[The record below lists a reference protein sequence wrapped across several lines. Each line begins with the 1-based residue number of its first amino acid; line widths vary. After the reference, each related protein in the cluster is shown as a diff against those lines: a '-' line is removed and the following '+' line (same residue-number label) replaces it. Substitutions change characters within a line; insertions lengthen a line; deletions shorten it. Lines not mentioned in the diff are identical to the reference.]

1 MNLIRGL
8 SVASQSNFVK
18 IPRERVGVLVGPDGK
33 IRALIEERLNVK
45 LKIDSESGDV
55 EISLSPKAPDPTS
68 LFRAQDIVTAIGRGF
83 SPEHAFKLLDNEED
97 VLEVI
102 DLHEKIGKS
111 EADLKRLKGRVIG
124 KDGRTRSLIE
134 ELTETNVSVYGHTI
148 SIIGGGEQVEIAKQ
162 AVRMLLKGSL
172 HSTVYR
178 FLHKKRRD
186 LKKKKLEIWK
196 PSGERF
202 EE

>member
-1 MNLIRGL
+1 
-8 SVASQSNFVK
+8 VASPSNFVK
-18 IPRERVGVLVGPDGK
+18 VPRERVGVLIGPDGK
-33 IRALIEERLNVK
+33 TRTLIEERLNVK

-83 SPEHAFKLLDNEED
+83 SPEHAFKLLDNEEA
-97 VLEVI
+97 VVEVI

-162 AVRMLLKGSL
+162 AIRMLLRGSL

-196 PSGERF
+196 LSGERF

>member
-1 MNLIRGL
+1 MT
-8 SVASQSNFVK
+8 SPSNFMKVPK
-18 IPRERVGVLVGPDGK
+18 ERVGVLVGPNGAV
-33 IRALIEERLNVK
+33 RVRIEEKLNVK

-55 EISLSPKAPDPTS
+55 EISLSPNAPDPTA
-68 LFRAQDIVTAIGRGF
+68 LFRAKDIVTAIGRGF
-83 SPEHAFKLLDNEED
+83 SAEHAFILLDNED
-97 VLEVI
+97 ALFEVI
-102 DLHEKIGKS
+102 DLHESVGKS

-124 KDGRTRSLIE
+124 KEGRTRSLIE

-148 SIIGGGEQVEIAKQ
+148 CIIGEGEQIEIAKQ
-162 AVRMLLKGSL
+162 AIRMLLRGSL

-196 PSGERF
+196 PTETRVGD
-202 EE
+202 

>member
-1 MNLIRGL
+1 MT
-8 SVASQSNFVK
+8 SPTNFVK
-18 IPRERVGVLVGPDGK
+18 VPKERVAILIGPNGAV
-33 IRALIEERLNVK
+33 RTRIEEKLNVK

-55 EISLSPKAPDPTS
+55 QITLNPEAQDPTV
-68 LFRAQDIVTAIGRGF
+68 LFRAKDVVTAIGRGF
-83 SPEHAFKLLDNEED
+83 SPENAYKLLTDPEEM
-97 VLEVI
+97 LEII
-102 DLHEKIGKS
+102 DLHEIIGKS

-124 KDGRTRSLIE
+124 KDGRTRNLIE
-134 ELTETNVSVYGHTI
+134 ELTDTNVSIYGHTI
-148 SIIGGGEQVEIAKQ
+148 SIIGGAEQIEIAKQ
-162 AVRMLLKGSL
+162 AIRMLLKGSL

-196 PSGERF
+196 PPGERF

>member
-1 MNLIRGL
+1 M
-8 SVASQSNFVK
+8 ASPSNFVK
-18 IPRERVGVLVGPDGK
+18 IPKERVGVLVGPDGK
-33 IRALIEERLNVK
+33 IRTHIEERLNVK

-55 EISLSPKAPDPTS
+55 EISLSPAAPDPSS
-68 LFRAQDIVTAIGRGF
+68 LFRAKDVVTAIGRGF
-83 SPEHAFKLLDNEED
+83 SPEHAFKLLDSEET
-97 VLEVI
+97 VLEII

-111 EADLKRLKGRVIG
+111 ETDLKRLKGRVIG

-162 AVRMLLKGSL
+162 AVGMLLKGSL

>member
-1 MNLIRGL
+1 
-8 SVASQSNFVK
+8 VASPSNFVK
-18 IPRERVGVLVGPDGK
+18 IPKERVGVLVGPEGK
-33 IRALIEERLNVK
+33 IRALIEQRLNVK

-55 EISLSPKAPDPTS
+55 EISLSPSAPDPTS
-68 LFRAQDIVTAIGRGF
+68 LFRAKDIVTAIGRGF
-83 SPEHAFKLLDNEED
+83 SPEHAFKLLDNEEA

-162 AVRMLLKGSL
+162 AVRMLLRGSL

>member
-1 MNLIRGL
+1 MT
-8 SVASQSNFVK
+8 SPTNFVK
-18 IPRERVGVLVGPDGK
+18 VPKERVAILIGPNGAV
-33 IRALIEERLNVK
+33 RNRIEEKLSVK

-55 EISLSPKAPDPTS
+55 QITLNPEAQDPTA
-68 LFRAQDIVTAIGRGF
+68 LFRAKDVVTGIGRGF
-83 SPEHAFKLLDNEED
+83 SPENAFKLLTDPETM
-97 VLEVI
+97 LEII
-102 DLHEKIGKS
+102 DLHEIIGKS

-124 KDGRTRSLIE
+124 KEGRTRNLIE
-134 ELTETNVSVYGHTI
+134 ELTETNVSIYGHTI
-148 SIIGGGEQVEIAKQ
+148 SIIGGTEQIEIAKQ
-162 AVRMLLKGSL
+162 AIRMLLRGSL

-196 PSGERF
+196 PPGERF

>member
-1 MNLIRGL
+1 VI
-8 SVASQSNFVK
+8 SQSNFVK
-18 IPRERVGVLVGPDGK
+18 IPKERVGVLVGPDGK
-33 IRALIEERLNVK
+33 IRTLIEERLNVK

-55 EISLSPKAPDPTS
+55 EISLSPKAPDPTV
-68 LFRAQDIVTAIGRGF
+68 LFRAKDIVTAIGRGF
-83 SPEHAFKLLDNEED
+83 SPEHAFKLLDNEET
-97 VLEVI
+97 VFEVI

-162 AVRMLLKGSL
+162 AVGMLLRGSL

-196 PSGERF
+196 PAGERF

>member
-1 MNLIRGL
+1 
-8 SVASQSNFVK
+8 
-18 IPRERVGVLVGPDGK
+18 VGVLVGPDGK
-33 IRALIEERLNVK
+33 VRTRIEEKLNVK

-55 EISLSPKAPDPTS
+55 EISLLPKAPDPS
-68 LFRAQDIVTAIGRGF
+68 ALFRTIDIVTAIGRGF
-83 SPEHAFKLLDNEED
+83 SPDHAFKLLDNEES

-102 DLHEKIGKS
+102 DLHESVGKS

-124 KDGRTRSLIE
+124 KEGRTRSLIE
-134 ELTETNVSVYGHTI
+134 ELTETSVSVYGHTI
-148 SIIGGGEQVEIAKQ
+148 SIIGGGEQVETAKQ
-162 AVRMLLKGSL
+162 AIRMLLRGSL

>member
-1 MNLIRGL
+1 
-8 SVASQSNFVK
+8 VK
-18 IPRERVGVLVGPDGK
+18 VPKERIGVLVGPDGLVRK
-33 IRALIEERLNVK
+33 RIEEKQNVK

-55 EISLSPKAPDPTS
+55 EISLSPEAPDPTA
-68 LFRAQDIVTAIGRGF
+68 LFRAKDIVTAIGRGF
-83 SPEHAFKLLDNEED
+83 SAEHAFILMDNEDALFEI
-97 VLEVI
+97 I
-102 DLHEKIGKS
+102 DLHESVGKS

-124 KDGRTRSLIE
+124 KEGRTRSLIE
-134 ELTETNVSVYGHTI
+134 ELTETHVSVYGHTI
-148 SIIGGGEQVEIAKQ
+148 AIIGEGEQIEIAKQ
-162 AVRMLLKGSL
+162 AIRMLLHGSL

-196 PSGERF
+196 PVEERF

>member
-1 MNLIRGL
+1 MT
-8 SVASQSNFVK
+8 SPTNFVK
-18 IPRERVGVLVGPDGK
+18 VPKERVGVLIGPEGK
-33 IRALIEERLNVK
+33 TRTHIEEKLNVK

-55 EISLSPKAPDPTS
+55 EISLSPDATDPTA
-68 LFRAQDIVTAIGRGF
+68 LFRAKDIVTAIGRGF
-83 SPEHAFKLLDNEED
+83 SPEHALKLIDNEETI
-97 VLEVI
+97 LEII
-102 DLHEKIGKS
+102 DLHDIIGKS

-124 KDGRTRSLIE
+124 KEGRTRNLIE
-134 ELTETNVSVYGHTI
+134 ELTETNVSIYGHTI
-148 SIIGGGEQVEIAKQ
+148 SIIGDNEQVEIAKQ
-162 AVRMLLKGSL
+162 AIRMLLRGSL
-172 HSTVYR
+172 HNTVYR